1 MYQQLIGRKFNQLLG
16 TIPSRANPASD
27 EIRVAA
33 PSSREIQ
40 VNLSRLPRDG
50 RLGTQ
55 SGLPTMTTSYSNKGS
70 VSISGA
76 PTAPATKPNS
86 AR

>member
-1 MYQQLIGRKFNQLLG
+1 MEVQTDSWEQYPVAPILR
-16 TIPSRANPASD
+16 RMRYASP
-27 EIRVAA
+27 R
-33 PSSREIQ
+33 PPQREIQ

-76 PTAPATKPNS
+76 LDGPCYET
-86 AR
+86 